1 MRVRPRGS
9 NPDSII
15 TAPFPYR
22 AGTMQR
28 KGTRHGEVR
37 KKRKIERARKGRVT
51 QNTHTHNT
59 HTHKTHTHST
69 QAHSTHTHSTLK
81 NGKSNKKFI
90 YTSSKKIANMGIIM
104 KELQMGNIKEK
115 GK

>member
-37 KKRKIERARKGRVT
+37 KKRKIERAKKGRVT

-59 HTHKTHTHST
+59 HTHSTHTHST

-81 NGKSNKKFI
+81 NGKSNKKLI
-90 YTSSKKIANMGIIM
+90 YTSSKKIANMGIII